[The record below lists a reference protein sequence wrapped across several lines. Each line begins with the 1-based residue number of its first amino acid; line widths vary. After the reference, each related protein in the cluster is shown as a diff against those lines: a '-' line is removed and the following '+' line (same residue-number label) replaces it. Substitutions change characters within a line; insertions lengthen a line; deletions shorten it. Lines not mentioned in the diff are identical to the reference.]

1 MYSIATPTID
11 GASDV
16 LSYLGSKDTTGRSIA
31 QKVVVTDLREEVVVY
46 IKGTPFVLRELD
58 QPVDTLKHVGISGP
72 MVRGINLI
80 FNSFYLEIIKLSSVQ
95 VESIETRLKEDIL
108 AEVKQL
114 GGRLLL
120 HQEEFNADT
129 NECNVVGY
137 WEHIDLE
144 DVMTP
149 SEVYSTLRDKGYDID
164 YKRIPLTRER
174 EALAADVDAIQSLI
188 DEYAH

>member
-1 MYSIATPTID
+1 MPI
-11 GASDV
+11 
-16 LSYLGSKDTTGRSIA
+16 L
-31 QKVVVTDLREEVVVY
+31 
-46 IKGTPFVLRELD
+46 
-58 QPVDTLKHVGISGP
+58 
-72 MVRGINLI
+72 
-80 FNSFYLEIIKLSSVQ
+80 KLSSVQ
-95 VESIETRLKEDIL
+95 VKSIETRLKEDIL

-120 HQEEFNADT
+120 HQEEIDAAT
-129 NECNVVGY
+129 NQCNVVGY

-149 SEVYSTLRDKGYDID
+149 AEVYGSLRDKGYCID

-188 DEYAH
+188 DEYVHFFI